1 MIWTRVR
8 ARRFENS
15 SAYTD
20 GTSRSSAP
28 QTMSVGAETRWIR
41 FFNPLSGIVGTARRR
56 DRRTRAPDVGNALDE
71 QVHLAGPSICSDRPV
86 INSAGAIRGSRDTGA
101 RSTPPPGRIVSTS
114 GLVDNKRPQ
123 RLQYSEALKR
133 S

>member
-71 QVHLAGPSICSDRPV
+71 QVQLADPGQGVEEANPSRLCA
-86 INSAGAIRGSRDTGA
+86 NA
-101 RSTPPPGRIVSTS
+101 R
-114 GLVDNKRPQ
+114 
-123 RLQYSEALKR
+123 RLGC
-133 S
+133 